1 MNGSAV
7 AAAAGRAPQAER
19 LASVIYVQPGA
30 RQRFA
35 VAERLAR
42 LGIPVVVSH
51 DVAEALRLMAERSF
65 ALVLLD
71 LSHDRAA
78 LTAVRLIRASHP
90 TIPVAAVVD
99 PANPAISAEAL
110 HVGVTE
116 LLPWPF
122 EGQGIAALIANARD
136 RSSSDSDPAARPGR
150 PADALVTQS
159 PAMKQV
165 LEQIQAV
172 AGSRQHV
179 CIAGE
184 RATGRSLAA
193 RTIHMLAGDP
203 EDLFVTVDCGSALPH
218 DLERELFGVPSDRRE
233 SAVSAGVTAERLS
246 TTGAV
251 YRASGGTLFL
261 PNLAETPAR
270 VQARLARLLRDQEAM
285 LVERRAIVELDVR
298 AIVAVESDVEGA
310 VADGRLR
317 RDLAERVSAV
327 RIDMP
332 SLRSRREDIPLL
344 VGEIVQ
350 ELCEKQ
356 QVPTKVF
363 SRSALALLSALPWP
377 GNAAELTSLLDA
389 LVRSVRPNI
398 IQQEDVLEHARL
410 DGLSARIDTSL
421 SLREAKTRFER
432 ECITAVLMR
441 HHGRVGEAARALGIQ
456 RTNLYRKVRQLK
468 VSRTLLSARR

>member
-1 MNGSAV
+1 MNSGAV
-7 AAAAGRAPQAER
+7 AAAPDRSPDLER
-19 LASVIYVQPGA
+19 TASVIYVQPGA

-42 LGIPVVVSH
+42 LGIPAVVSH
-51 DVAEALRLMAERSF
+51 DVADALRLMAERKF

-71 LSHDRAA
+71 LAHDRAA

-90 TIPVAAVVD
+90 AIPVAAVVD
-99 PANPAISAEAL
+99 PMNPSISAEAL
-110 HVGVTE
+110 HVGVTD

-122 EGQGIAALIANARD
+122 EAQSIAALVANACD
-136 RSSSDSDPAARPGR
+136 RSSTDADAGAR
-150 PADALVTQS
+150 ADRTSSALVTQS
-159 PAMKQV
+159 PAMQHVMEQV
-165 LEQIQAV
+165 RAV

-179 CIAGE
+179 CVAGE
-184 RATGRSLAA
+184 RATGRRLVA
-193 RTIHMLAGDP
+193 RTIHSLAGDP
-203 EDLFVTVDCGSALPH
+203 QDLFVVVDCGTSLPQ
-218 DLERELFGVPSDRRE
+218 DLERELFGVPSDRRDGA
-233 SAVSAGVTAERLS
+233 STAAATAERLS
-246 TTGAV
+246 ATSAV

-261 PNLAETPAR
+261 PNLIEAPAR

-285 LVERRAIVELDVR
+285 LVERRTVVELDVR
-298 AIVAVESDVEGA
+298 AIAAVEPDVEGA

-317 RDLAERVSAV
+317 RDLADRISSV

-344 VGEIVQ
+344 VAGFVK
-350 ELCEKQ
+350 ELCDKQ
-356 QVPTKVF
+356 QVPVKVF

-377 GNAAELTSLLDA
+377 GNTAELNSLLEA
-389 LVRSVRPNI
+389 LVRSVRQTV

-410 DGLSARIDTSL
+410 DGLAARIDTSL
-421 SLREAKTRFER
+421 SLRDAKARFER

-441 HHGRVGEAARALGIQ
+441 HHGRVGDAAKALGIQ